1 MCDPEEAPRAVADLA
16 RLWPLLGRPIAFHRR
31 LVDLTGSIKAT
42 LMLSQAIYWMRHGK
56 DIRQHDGWFF
66 KTMEQ
71 WRWETGLSR
80 HEQVRARARL
90 REIKVLQERM
100 QKLPAKLHFR
110 VDGEA
115 LAALFSD
122 YLGRRYPCIVWDDAA
137 LVAELLGPALPFHR
151 ALSVLTADVNAALFL
166 SRALY
171 CVRNVVRNSPSGW
184 FPTSTVQWQADAGLS
199 RREQETARN
208 SLRRLGV
215 IEEMH
220 KGIPPRRWARV
231 DVGRLT
237 ELLSEVGA
245 SGKTELARL
254 HKSGNQGCGNP
265 TNSIGANRQ
274 PRMRDS
280 HNQYGHNPA
289 NLIAVNRHNS
299 LPVSANLYMDLIT
312 GTKTTQPPPTT
323 VVREAVRQVSD
334 ETRGSG
340 GLIFPNALLPEERPA
355 AQALVMRCPDLA
367 QALLDELAGR
377 MSTNAIRTSPI
388 AYLRGM
394 VQRAQA
400 GNFVQEQGVR
410 IAAARRQIEESKLLR
425 ERQAAD
431 ERQLRAER
439 ARPEYQARVAERRAE
454 IRRILNVMPQAR
466 NRSKTS

>member
-1 MCDPEEAPRAVADLA
+1 
-16 RLWPLLGRPIAFHRR
+16 
-31 LVDLTGSIKAT
+31 
-42 LMLSQAIYWMRHGK
+42 
-56 DIRQHDGWFF
+56 
-66 KTMEQ
+66 MEQ

-122 YLGRRYPCIVWDDAA
+122 HLGRRYPCIVWDDAA

-171 CVRNVVRNSPSGW
+171 CVRNVVRNSPGGW

-265 TNSIGANRQ
+265 TISIGATRQ
-274 PRMRDS
+274 PRMRES
-280 HNQYGHNPA
+280 HNQYGHKPA
-289 NLIAVNRHNS
+289 DLVAANRHNS

-312 GTKTTQPPPTT
+312 STKTTQPPPMT
-323 VVREAVRQVSD
+323 VVREAVRRVSE
-334 ETRGSG
+334 ETRGG
-340 GLIFPNALLPEERPA
+340 GLIFPNALLPEEMPA

-400 GNFVQEQGVR
+400 GDFVQEQGVR
-410 IAAARRQIEESKLLR
+410 IAAARRQLEEAKLLR
-425 ERQAAD
+425 DRQADD
-431 ERQLRAER
+431 ERKLRAER
-439 ARPEYQARVAERRAE
+439 ARPEYQARVTSQACRCSGLPARSDSRVSSRHGSRR
-454 IRRILNVMPQAR
+454 R
-466 NRSKTS
+466 